1 MIFGAGKYTSQ
12 SNYPTEE
19 ELENTYLQD
28 IQKRT
33 LKWDNILTL
42 KLSVGRLF

>member
-12 SNYPTEE
+12 SNYLTEE